1 MGLGLALVLAEIGVR
16 ASALDVWMM
25 RPLVGIQEADPEIH
39 RLSSDP
45 ELLYELIPDL
55 RVTLPPCE
63 GRWCDR
69 PREVTT
75 NALGFRDAPRQLSR
89 PRGTFRMLCLGGSNT
104 FGAAVSDGATWPA
117 LLEQRLADHGPVEV
131 WNLGVSGYMN
141 RQKAALG
148 LRMLEQAEPDLIL
161 LQVYNT
167 GLRFFPAGQSL
178 RGAARVNPGLVREN
192 LVAAPPD
199 GDPDVLWRYCR
210 LYRVAQ
216 VAAELRSREADPSAH
231 RAALVARA
239 DALERQAVEELV
251 LAARGRAGVVVLF
264 PPVNPA
270 DERLLDGGLPVIDLR
285 PLEPPAGD
293 EGRDSH
299 PRRDVYAWYAAR
311 IAEAL
316 VAGGCLDRPLECA
329 PEVTQ

>member
-1 MGLGLALVLAEIGVR
+1 VGLTVALALAEIGARV
-16 ASALDVWMM
+16 AALDVWMM
-25 RPLVGIQEADPEIH
+25 RPLVGVQEADPEIH

-75 NALGFRDAPRQLSR
+75 NALGFRDTPRQLVKPAGVCR
-89 PRGTFRMLCLGGSNT
+89 VLALGGSNT
-104 FGAAVSDGATWPA
+104 YGAAVSDGETWPA
-117 LLEQRLADHGPVEV
+117 LLEQQLAPQGDVEV

-148 LRMLEQAEPDLIL
+148 RRMIDEADPDLIL

-167 GLRFFPAGQSL
+167 GLRFFPEGQSL
-178 RGAARVNPGLVREN
+178 RGAVRANPGLVREN
-192 LVAAPPD
+192 LVAAPAAGEPD
-199 GDPDVLWRYCR
+199 LLWRISR
-210 LYRVAQ
+210 LYRIARVAT
-216 VAAELRSREADPSAH
+216 ELRSREASPSTH

-239 DALERQAVEELV
+239 DVQERRAVDDLV
-251 LAARGRAGVVVLF
+251 AAARGRAGLVVVV
-264 PPVNPA
+264 PRVTRA
-270 DERLLDGGLPVIDLR
+270 DERLLGGDLPVIDLR
-285 PLEPPAGD
+285 PLDPPNGD

-329 PEVTQ
+329 PEVTP